1 MSKVQNANDWRQQ
14 TQLVYFRL
22 KSSAKYTASI
32 KQNVPLVCMWLMQQE
47 SSGGVGEDISTH

>member
-22 KSSAKYTASI
+22 KIECKVYCI
-32 KQNVPLVCMWLMQQE
+32 N
-47 SSGGVGEDISTH
+47 